1 MRLLDANLLVYSY
14 VKSMPQHARAKS
26 WLDQVLNGV
35 PRVGIPWHSSL
46 AFVRL
51 VSNPRIF
58 ERPAAIPEAWK
69 QVEAWLDCEC
79 VWVPEPTE
87 RHAEVLGTLLG
98 LPGLTANQ
106 VPDAHL
112 AGLAIEHGL
121 VVCTTDNDFHRFPAI
136 KTENPLG

>member
-1 MRLLDANLLVYSY
+1 MRLVDANLLVYSY
-14 VKSMPQHARAKS
+14 VESMPQHAKARS
-26 WLDQVLNGV
+26 WLERVLNDV

-46 AFVRL
+46 AFVRM

-58 ERPAAIPEAWK
+58 ERPAVISEAWK
-69 QVEAWLDCEC
+69 QVEAWLDCES
-79 VWVPEPTE
+79 VWIPGPTE
-87 RHAEVLGTLLG
+87 RHAEVMATLLS

-121 VVCTTDNDFHRFPAI
+121 VVCTTDNDFHRFSGI
-136 KTENPLG
+136 KVENPLK

>member
-14 VKSMPQHARAKS
+14 VESMPQHAKAKS

-46 AFVRL
+46 TFVRL

-69 QVEAWLDCEC
+69 QVEVWLACEC

-87 RHAEVLGTLLG
+87 RHAEVMATLLRQ
-98 LPGLTANQ
+98 PGLTANQ

-112 AGLAIEHGL
+112 AGLALEHGL
-121 VVCTTDNDFHRFPAI
+121 VVCTTDNDFHRFSGI
-136 KTENPLG
+136 KTENPLE